1 MRVWADGPPP
11 ALRDDSR
18 MVPVA
23 RRNLFAEKG
32 RFAMSV
38 GGVAF
43 AVLLI
48 LIVVSLYRGWSR
60 TGSVYLNLPG
70 DVWIA
75 QAGTADPFHS
85 TSLLPAGRT
94 SELARVPGVAAV
106 MPVYARHL
114 AFPTGGG
121 SRVDAYAMAIAA
133 PRGMQL
139 SADAWRYFPGPGHIV
154 IDRVLAGEARVK
166 QGGRLYVLGH
176 AFVVD
181 KLTSGGNKIVQF
193 AFLNP
198 AEGKALL
205 GESGRVS
212 YYLLATSPSANLAAL
227 GRTAVEAVPGSEAH
241 TKVEF
246 ANAFSRLVNSGF
258 LSVVGVLVAIGF
270 VVGGAVIALTTYTAT
285 VEKARDF
292 GVLKAVGASGSFVY
306 RIVVWQSLLVGLAGS
321 LLGIAAS
328 ALAADLIG
336 RWVPEFVTDLRMLD
350 VLGVFGVAVLMS
362 IAASFV
368 PVHRLNRIDPAMVF
382 RA

>member
-1 MRVWADGPPP
+1 
-11 ALRDDSR
+11 

-60 TGSVYLNLPG
+60 TGSVYLKLPG
-70 DVWIA
+70 DVWIT

-85 TSLLPAGRT
+85 TSLLPAGRI
-94 SELARVPGVAAV
+94 SELARVPGVVAV
-106 MPVYARHL
+106 LPVYARHL
-114 AFPTGGG
+114 AFPAGGG
-121 SRVDAYAMAIAA
+121 RVDAYAMAIAA
-133 PRGMQL
+133 PHGMPL
-139 SADAWRYFPGPGHIV
+139 PAEARPYFPAPGHVV
-154 IDRVLAGEARVK
+154 IDRVLAAEAGSK
-166 QGGRLYVLGH
+166 EGGRLHVLGH
-176 AFVVD
+176 TLLVD
-181 KLTSGGNKIVQF
+181 KLTTGGNKIVQF

-198 AEGKALL
+198 ADGKALL
-205 GESGRVS
+205 GEPGQVS
-212 YYLLATSPSANLAAL
+212 YYLLAAAPGANLTRVGRAAV
-227 GRTAVEAVPGSEAH
+227 AVVPGSEAH
-241 TKVEF
+241 TTAEF
-246 ANAFSRLVNSGF
+246 ADAFSRLVSSGF
-258 LSVVGVLVAIGF
+258 LRVVGVLVGIGF

-292 GVLKAVGASGSFVY
+292 AVLKAVGATGLFVY
-306 RIVVWQSLLVGLAGS
+306 RIVVWQSLLVGMVGA
-321 LLGIAAS
+321 LLGIAAT

-336 RWVPEFVTDLRMLD
+336 RWVPEFVTDLRTLD
-350 VLGVFGVAVLMS
+350 VLGVFGAAVLMS

-368 PVHRLNRIDPAMVF
+368 PVRRLNRIDPAMVF